1 MVSTTARREAVE
13 WLRETRS
20 TSLRRACRVVGL
32 STATWRHEPRL
43 NAANATIATRL
54 ETLAAE
60 RARFGYRRLHILIA
74 REGTNVNHK
83 RLYRLYRQA
92 GLQVRRRRRKRL
104 TRGERVPL
112 PAPTRRGERW
122 SMDFTLDTLADGRAF
137 RTLNIV
143 DDYTRECVAIEVDR
157 SLPGLRVTRVLERLR
172 ATHGLPQS
180 IVLDNGPEFAGRTLE
195 AWAYAA
201 KVTLCFI
208 RPGKPI
214 ENAYV
219 ESFNGKFRDECLNEH
234 WFVSLADAQ
243 LQIEA
248 WRVDYNTVRPHSAL
262 DDLTPQQF
270 SESKVGAR
278 RLSPARLNEEP
289 NPDGLSLSV

>member
-13 WLRETRS
+13 WLRQTRS

-32 STATWRHEPRL
+32 STATWRYKPRL
-43 NAANATIATRL
+43 NAANATVATRL
-54 ETLAAE
+54 EALASE
-60 RARFGYRRLHILIA
+60 RVRFGYRRLHVLIG
-74 REGTNVNHK
+74 REGTHVNHK

-104 TRGERVPL
+104 TRGERVPR
-112 PAPTRRGERW
+112 PAPTRRGDRW

-243 LQIEA
+243 AQIEA

-262 DDLTPQQF
+262 ADQTPHEF
-270 SESKVGAR
+270 ATVTLGAR
-278 RLSPARLNEEP
+278 RPRPARLNEDLTNE
-289 NPDGLSLSV
+289 DLSLSV